1 VTVSPPPASPRAVT
15 FGELM
20 LRLSPPGQER
30 LFQSPELRAGFGG
43 CEANVAVGLAHLGM
57 RADYVTR
64 LPDNAIGHA
73 ALHALQ
79 AEGVGTRWI
88 ALGGG
93 SERMGIYFVEPGA
106 DIRASRVVYDRAGSA
121 FAAITPEM
129 VDWAKA
135 LQGAAWF
142 HGSGITPA
150 LGEGPRAGLAA
161 AIAAARSGRVRIGLD
176 LNYRPGLWHGREPR
190 AVIEPLVQGV
200 DLLIGNRDA
209 VRVMLGIEGA
219 DDSLAPRLAQR
230 YGCRRVALTRREV
243 LSASEHG
250 WSAALYDASSGGAWQ
265 SRRYQVRVVDR
276 VGGGDSFAAALIAAL
291 AADRDPADAVQFA
304 AAAGA
309 LKLTIPGDWNRATP
323 EEIEQLVRACA

>member
-1 VTVSPPPASPRAVT
+1 MSGPRAVT

-20 LRLSPPGQER
+20 LRLSPPGPEQ
-30 LFQSPELRAGFGG
+30 LFQSPELRTGFGG
-43 CEANVAVGLAHLGM
+43 CEANVAVGLAHLGV
-57 RADYVTR
+57 RAEYVTR

-79 AEGVGTRWI
+79 AEGVGTGSI
-88 ALGGG
+88 ALGGA

-121 FAAITPEM
+121 FAAITPQT

-135 LQGAAWF
+135 VRGAAWF

-150 LGEGPRAGLAA
+150 LGEGPRASLTA
-161 AIAAARSGRVRIGLD
+161 AITAARAGGVRISLD
-176 LNYRPGLWHGREPR
+176 LNYRPALWQGREPR
-190 AVIEPLVQGV
+190 AVIEPLVKGA

-209 VRVMLGIEGA
+209 VRVMLGIEA
-219 DDSLAPRLAQR
+219 PDDSLAQRLAER
-230 YGCRRVALTRREV
+230 YGCRHVALTRREV

-250 WSAALYDASSGGAWQ
+250 WSAVLYDAASGDVWP

-276 VGGGDSFAAALIAAL
+276 VGGGDSFAAGLIAAL
-291 AADRDPADAVQFA
+291 AAERDPADAVQFA

-309 LKLTIPGDWNRATP
+309 LKLTIPGDWNRATSQ
-323 EEIEQLVRACA
+323 EIEQLVRACT

>member
-1 VTVSPPPASPRAVT
+1 MSATPLRAVT

-30 LFQSPELRAGFGG
+30 LFQSPQLRTGFGG
-43 CEANVAVGLAHLGM
+43 CEANVAVGLAHLGV
-57 RADYVTR
+57 RADYITR
-64 LPDNAIGHA
+64 LPDSAIGQA

-79 AEGVGTRWI
+79 AEGVGTGWVAR
-88 ALGGG
+88 AAG
-93 SERMGIYFVEPGA
+93 SERLGIYFVEPGA
-106 DIRASRVVYDRAGSA
+106 DIRSSRVVYDRAGSA
-121 FAAITPEM
+121 FAAITPAM

-135 LQGAAWF
+135 LHGAGWF

-150 LGEGPRAGLAA
+150 LGEGPRAALTA
-161 AIAAARSGRVRIGLD
+161 AIAAARSSRVRISVD
-176 LNYRPGLWHGREPR
+176 LNFRPALWQGRDPR
-190 AVIEPLVQGV
+190 GVIEPLVQGT

-209 VRVMLGIEGA
+209 VRVMLGVEA
-219 DDSLAPRLAQR
+219 PDDSLAQRLAER
-230 YGCRRVALTRREV
+230 YGCRCVALTRREV

-265 SRRYQVRVVDR
+265 SRRYQVHVVDR

-291 AADRDPADAVQFA
+291 AADRHPADAVQFA

-323 EEIEQLVRACA
+323 EEIEQLVRACT

>member
-1 VTVSPPPASPRAVT
+1 MSGARAVT

-20 LRLSPPGQER
+20 LRLSPPGPER
-30 LFQSPELRAGFGG
+30 LFQSPELRTSFGG
-43 CEANVAVGLAHLGM
+43 CEANVAVGLAHLGV
-57 RADYVTR
+57 RAEYVTR

-79 AEGVGTRWI
+79 AEGVGTGSI
-88 ALGGG
+88 ALGGA

-121 FAAITPEM
+121 FAAITPQT

-135 LQGAAWF
+135 VRGAAWF

-150 LGEGPRAGLAA
+150 LGEGPRASLTA
-161 AIAAARSGRVRIGLD
+161 AITAARAGGVRISLD
-176 LNYRPGLWHGREPR
+176 LNYRPALWQGREPR
-190 AVIEPLVQGV
+190 AVIEPLVKGA

-209 VRVMLGIEGA
+209 VRVMLGIEA
-219 DDSLAPRLAQR
+219 PDDSLAQRLAER
-230 YGCRRVALTRREV
+230 YDCRHVALTRREV

-250 WSAALYDASSGGAWQ
+250 WSAVLYDAASGDVWP

-276 VGGGDSFAAALIAAL
+276 VGGGDSFAAGLIAAL
-291 AADRDPADAVQFA
+291 AAERDPADAVQFA

-323 EEIEQLVRACA
+323 QEIEQLVRACT

>member
-1 VTVSPPPASPRAVT
+1 MSSPAARVVT

-43 CEANVAVGLAHLGM
+43 CEANVAVGLAHLGV
-57 RADYVTR
+57 RAEYVTR
-64 LPDNAIGHA
+64 LPDTPIGRA

-79 AEGVGTRWI
+79 AEGVGTGWI
-88 ALGGG
+88 VLGG
-93 SERMGIYFVEPGA
+93 ERLGIYFVEPGA
-106 DIRASRVVYDRAGSA
+106 DIRTGRVVYDRTGSA
-121 FAAITPEM
+121 FAGIAPGA
-129 VDWAKA
+129 VDWARA
-135 LQGAAWF
+135 LAGAAWL

-150 LGEGPRAGLAA
+150 LGEGPRAALAA
-161 AIAAARSGRVRIGLD
+161 AIAAARGSGASISLD
-176 LNYRPGLWHGREPR
+176 LNYRPALWHGRDPR
-190 AVIEPLVQGV
+190 PVMAPLVQGA

-209 VRVMLGIEGA
+209 AGAMLGVEA
-219 DDSLAPRLAQR
+219 SDDSLAARIADRL
-230 YGCRRVALTRREV
+230 GCRRVALTRREV

-250 WSAALYDASSGGAWQ
+250 WSATLYDAPSGGAWS

-276 VGGGDSFAAALIAAL
+276 VGGGDSFAAGLIAAL
-291 AADRDPADAVQFA
+291 VADRELADAVQFA

-323 EEIEQLVRACA
+323 EEIEQLVRACT

>member
-1 VTVSPPPASPRAVT
+1 MSGPRAVT

-20 LRLSPPGQER
+20 LRLSPPGMER
-30 LFQSPELRAGFGG
+30 LFQSPELRTGFGG
-43 CEANVAVGLAHLGM
+43 CEANVAVGLAHLGVP
-57 RADYVTR
+57 AEYVTR

-79 AEGVGTRWI
+79 AEGVGTGSI
-88 ALGGG
+88 ALGGA

-121 FAAITPEM
+121 FAAITPQT

-135 LQGAAWF
+135 VRGAAWF

-150 LGEGPRAGLAA
+150 LGEGPRASLTA
-161 AIAAARSGRVRIGLD
+161 AIAAARAGGVRISLD
-176 LNYRPGLWHGREPR
+176 LNYRPALWQGCEPR
-190 AVIEPLVQGV
+190 AVIEPLVKGA

-209 VRVMLGIEGA
+209 VRVMLGIEA
-219 DDSLAPRLAQR
+219 PDDSLAQRLAER
-230 YGCRRVALTRREV
+230 FGCRHVALTRREV

-250 WSAALYDASSGGAWQ
+250 WSATLYDASSGGVWP

-276 VGGGDSFAAALIAAL
+276 VGGGDSFAAGLIAAL
-291 AADRDPADAVQFA
+291 AAERDPADAVQFA

-323 EEIEQLVRACA
+323 QEIEQLVRACT

>member
-1 VTVSPPPASPRAVT
+1 MSGARAVT

-30 LFQSPELRAGFGG
+30 LFQSPELRTGFGG
-43 CEANVAVGLAHLGM
+43 CEANVAVGLAHLGV

-64 LPDNAIGHA
+64 LPDHAIGHA
-73 ALHALQ
+73 ALHALR
-79 AEGVGTRWI
+79 AEGVGTAWI
-88 ALGGG
+88 ALGGV

-121 FAAITPEM
+121 FAAITPGT

-135 LQGAAWF
+135 MQGAAWF

-150 LGEGPRAGLAA
+150 LGEAPRGALAA
-161 AIAAARSGRVRIGLD
+161 AIDAARSGGVRVSLD
-176 LNYRPGLWHGREPR
+176 LNHRPTLWQGREPR
-190 AVIEPLVQGV
+190 SLLEPLVKGA

-209 VRVMLGIEGA
+209 VRIMLGIDA
-219 DDSLAPRLAQR
+219 PDDSLAQRLAER
-230 YGCRRVALTRREV
+230 YGCHHVALTRREV
-243 LSASEHG
+243 LSASEHD

-323 EEIEQLVRACA
+323 QEIEQLVRACA

>member
-1 VTVSPPPASPRAVT
+1 MSGPRAVT

-20 LRLSPPGQER
+20 LRLSPPGHER
-30 LFQSPELRAGFGG
+30 LFQSPELRTGFGG
-43 CEANVAVGLAHLGM
+43 CEANVAVGLAHLGV
-57 RADYVTR
+57 RADYITR
-64 LPDNAIGHA
+64 LPDSAIGHA

-79 AEGVGTRWI
+79 AEGVGTGSI
-88 ALGGG
+88 ALGGA

-121 FAAITPEM
+121 FAAITPQTL
-129 VDWAKA
+129 DWAKA
-135 LQGAAWF
+135 VQGAAWF

-150 LGEGPRAGLAA
+150 LGEGPRASLTA
-161 AIAAARSGRVRIGLD
+161 AITAARAGGVRISLD
-176 LNYRPGLWHGREPR
+176 LNYRPALWQGREPR
-190 AVIEPLVQGV
+190 AVIEPLVKGT

-209 VRVMLGIEGA
+209 VRVMLGIEA
-219 DDSLAPRLAQR
+219 PDDSLAQRLAER
-230 YGCRRVALTRREV
+230 YGCRYVALTRREV

-250 WSAALYDASSGGAWQ
+250 WSATLYDASSGGVWP

-276 VGGGDSFAAALIAAL
+276 VGGGDSFAAGLIAAL
-291 AADRDPADAVQFA
+291 VAERDPADAVQFA

-323 EEIEQLVRACA
+323 QEIEQLVRACT

>member
-1 VTVSPPPASPRAVT
+1 
-15 FGELM
+15 M
-20 LRLSPPGQER
+20 
-30 LFQSPELRAGFGG
+30 
-43 CEANVAVGLAHLGM
+43 GLAHLGV

-64 LPDNAIGHA
+64 LPDHAIGHA

-79 AEGVGTRWI
+79 AEGVGTAWI
-88 ALGGG
+88 ALGGV

-121 FAAITPEM
+121 FAAITPGT

-135 LQGAAWF
+135 MQGAAWF

-150 LGEGPRAGLAA
+150 LGEAPRGALAA
-161 AIAAARSGRVRIGLD
+161 AIDAARSGGVRVSLD
-176 LNYRPGLWHGREPR
+176 LNHRPTLWQGREPR
-190 AVIEPLVQGV
+190 SLLEPLVKGA

-209 VRVMLGIEGA
+209 VRIMLGIEA
-219 DDSLAPRLAQR
+219 PDDSLVQRLAER
-230 YGCRRVALTRREV
+230 YGCRYVALTRREV

-250 WSAALYDASSGGAWQ
+250 WSATLYDAASGGVWP

-276 VGGGDSFAAALIAAL
+276 VGGGDSFAAGLIAAL
-291 AADRDPADAVQFA
+291 AAERDPADAVQFA

-323 EEIEQLVRACA
+323 QEIEQLVRACT

>member
-1 VTVSPPPASPRAVT
+1 MSGPRAVT

-30 LFQSPELRAGFGG
+30 LFQSPELRTGFGG
-43 CEANVAVGLAHLGM
+43 CEANVAVGLAHLGV

-64 LPDNAIGHA
+64 LPDHAIGHA
-73 ALHALQ
+73 ALHALR
-79 AEGVGTRWI
+79 AEGVGTAWI
-88 ALGGG
+88 ALGGV

-121 FAAITPEM
+121 FAAITPGT

-135 LQGAAWF
+135 MQGAAWF

-150 LGEGPRAGLAA
+150 LGEGPRAALAA
-161 AIAAARSGRVRIGLD
+161 AIDAARSGGVRVSLD
-176 LNYRPGLWHGREPR
+176 LNHRPTLWQGREPR
-190 AVIEPLVQGV
+190 SLLEPLVKGA

-209 VRVMLGIEGA
+209 VRIMLGIDA
-219 DDSLAPRLAQR
+219 PDDSLAQRLAER
-230 YGCRRVALTRREV
+230 YGCHHVALTRREV
-243 LSASEHG
+243 LSASEHD

-323 EEIEQLVRACA
+323 QEIEQLVRACA

>member
-1 VTVSPPPASPRAVT
+1 VSGPRAVT

-20 LRLSPPGQER
+20 LRLSPPGHER
-30 LFQSPELRAGFGG
+30 LFQSPELRTGFGG
-43 CEANVAVGLAHLGM
+43 CEANVAVGLAHLGV
-57 RADYVTR
+57 RADYITR
-64 LPDNAIGHA
+64 LPDSAIGHA

-79 AEGVGTRWI
+79 AEGVGTGSI
-88 ALGGG
+88 ALGGA

-121 FAAITPEM
+121 FAAITPQTL
-129 VDWAKA
+129 DWAKA
-135 LQGAAWF
+135 VQGAAWF

-150 LGEGPRAGLAA
+150 LGEGPRASLTA
-161 AIAAARSGRVRIGLD
+161 AITAARAGGVRISLD
-176 LNYRPGLWHGREPR
+176 LNYRPALWQGREPR
-190 AVIEPLVQGV
+190 AVIEPLVKGT

-209 VRVMLGIEGA
+209 VRVMLGIEA
-219 DDSLAPRLAQR
+219 PDDSLAQRLAER
-230 YGCRRVALTRREV
+230 YGCRYVALTRREV

-250 WSAALYDASSGGAWQ
+250 WSATLYDASSGGVWP

-276 VGGGDSFAAALIAAL
+276 VGGGDSFAAGLIAAL
-291 AADRDPADAVQFA
+291 VAERDPADAVQFA

-323 EEIEQLVRACA
+323 QEIEQLVRACT

>member
-1 VTVSPPPASPRAVT
+1 VSAAPPRAVT

-30 LFQSPELRAGFGG
+30 LFQSPQLRTGFGG
-43 CEANVAVGLAHLGM
+43 CEANVAVGLAHLGV
-57 RADYVTR
+57 RADYITR
-64 LPDNAIGHA
+64 LPDSAIGQA

-79 AEGVGTRWI
+79 AEGVGTGWI
-88 ALGGG
+88 ALAAG
-93 SERMGIYFVEPGA
+93 SERLGIYFVEPGA
-106 DIRASRVVYDRAGSA
+106 DIRSSRVVYDRAGSA
-121 FAAITPEM
+121 FAAITPAT

-135 LQGAAWF
+135 LHGAGWF

-150 LGEGPRAGLAA
+150 LGEGPRAALTA
-161 AIAAARSGRVRIGLD
+161 AIVAARSSRVRISMD
-176 LNYRPGLWHGREPR
+176 LNFRPALWQGRDPR
-190 AVIEPLVQGV
+190 GVIEPLVQGT

-209 VRVMLGIEGA
+209 VRAMLGVEA
-219 DDSLAPRLAQR
+219 PDDSLAQRLAER

-250 WSAALYDASSGGAWQ
+250 WSAALYDASSGGVWQ
-265 SRRYQVRVVDR
+265 SRRYQVHVVDR

-323 EEIEQLVRACA
+323 EEIEQLVRACT

>member
-1 VTVSPPPASPRAVT
+1 VSGPRAVT

-20 LRLSPPGQER
+20 LRLSPPGHER
-30 LFQSPELRAGFGG
+30 LFQSPELRTGFGG
-43 CEANVAVGLAHLGM
+43 CEANVAVGLAHLGV
-57 RADYVTR
+57 RADYITR
-64 LPDNAIGHA
+64 LPDSAIGHA

-79 AEGVGTRWI
+79 AEGVGTGSI
-88 ALGGG
+88 ALGGA

-121 FAAITPEM
+121 FAAITPQTL
-129 VDWAKA
+129 DWAKA
-135 LQGAAWF
+135 VQGAAWF

-150 LGEGPRAGLAA
+150 LGEGPRASLTA
-161 AIAAARSGRVRIGLD
+161 AITAARAGGVRISLD
-176 LNYRPGLWHGREPR
+176 LNYRPALWQGREPR
-190 AVIEPLVQGV
+190 AVIEPLVRGA

-209 VRVMLGIEGA
+209 VRIMLGIEA
-219 DDSLAPRLAQR
+219 PDDSLVQRLAER
-230 YGCRRVALTRREV
+230 YGCRYVALTRREV

-250 WSAALYDASSGGAWQ
+250 WSATLYDASSGGVWP

-276 VGGGDSFAAALIAAL
+276 VGGGDSFAAGLIAAL
-291 AADRDPADAVQFA
+291 AAERDPADAVQFA

-323 EEIEQLVRACA
+323 QEIEQLVRACT